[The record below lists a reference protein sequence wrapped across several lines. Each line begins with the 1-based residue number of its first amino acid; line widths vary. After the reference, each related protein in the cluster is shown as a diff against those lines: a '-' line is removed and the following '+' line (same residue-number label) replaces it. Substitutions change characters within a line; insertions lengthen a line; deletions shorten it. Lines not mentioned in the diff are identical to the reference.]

1 MADLAKLH
9 ISVEDLSFNS
19 VGAGAQIPLFIIA
32 TEQDKVLDATT
43 NTIAEGT
50 KKENA
55 NKLLLLSGRSELVS
69 LFGTATFYSEG
80 GTVVQGSET
89 SEYGLDAA
97 YRSAGLTE
105 NFYVIRADIDLKQLR
120 PTNVEPTSKAKNK
133 TLWLDENTSCYG
145 LFRANGNT
153 INAKA
158 WDKVERIYFPKAD
171 EVDLNGVPLSTFGST
186 GDVAIVNV
194 AGHTTNKMFE
204 KIGINWYEL
213 GSSEWSGQKPQSVV
227 GSVIDPEIPEGCSIV
242 INGVEIPFTG
252 VDVARAAK
260 DINGTFMTLIDGEP
274 SNTIGDNRDFY
285 VTTEQ
290 IYVKSNDTWDVVG
303 DAYTYESEPLS
314 TFGSEKNVYI
324 TPAQSYIK
332 INGEWVTNT
341 IIEGTTEAPTELV
354 IADVNDIYVQDL
366 TPVQHWIKEMS
377 GVIPTIT
384 VWEDQYDVL
393 TWTASVEYTK
403 DSYVFENNKV
413 YKCNLDTVQQDTFVV
428 SDEDNVY
435 WVEQSDVSVWVS
447 GTKYNKDT
455 FVYHEGVVYKALE
468 ENEQVE
474 FATTREG
481 EETTVWNLMA
491 DYHEYL
497 STEVPANGF
506 GYNRDTY
513 TLQDGSIYVKA
524 NNVWGPKGYTYD
536 ATIERPVNPYL
547 SAANSNGRLMITSTY
562 GDLVVE
568 SGEKS
573 PFTVFGFVPNS
584 EGKVVA
590 EGIEVIH
597 APHTS
602 IPSGQVIGSYWIKT
616 TEPNFGT
623 NLELKT
629 YNASANNWSS
639 EILPFY
645 STFLSAEAFLGQDL
659 ETGSRFA
666 KYTTDGKTD
675 FEIYEYTNAE
685 TVKITGTVVEPVATV
700 NDVIGIKTLNSTGK
714 VTTYS
719 ITMTGTDVSS
729 IIRDLSNA
737 NIPNMKFDI
746 ASSGAII
753 ITNTKGYAVELIK
766 GTGDSLET
774 IGFTEGEYGKW
785 NKISYK
791 ASITEP
797 TEPAVD
803 STLWFNP
810 DFAVDI
816 MVNDGDEW
824 RGYRNIET
832 LANTDIN
839 GIQITSAMP
848 ETQSNGN
855 ALVEGDLWLDSSDT
869 ENYPAIYRYTN
880 DEWVLI
886 DNKDQSTPYG
896 IVFADAR
903 ANAGPSYI
911 RNEVPSGHTPFSTKT
926 VDLTIS
932 DYVDPDCVDP
942 RTYPAGILLF
952 NMRYSTYNIKEYRS
966 AYFEN
971 AVADY
976 GTTFKVGGNDTTPSY
991 ATPGTEDNPV
1001 IARWIINSGNDLDG
1015 VGYFGRKAQ
1024 RISVVRALQSTIN
1037 TSEDLRVES
1046 NDFFYVTTGGY
1057 LECDDELKVLNAEKG
1072 ELFEIV
1078 TDTPARLVPNAGKIN
1093 DWATN
1098 ANNAASHGEAGR
1110 TVQYTYSTRSYP
1122 SMALASDV
1130 NGYDVAIP
1138 SSTIKMLTLL
1148 SLPQGQIPAGN
1159 TYGLV
1164 TGASSVGYITD
1175 EQEYSSVEMRNGVA
1189 SIVAKNNMNPIMY
1202 KANGGLMFWG
1212 ENTEQSV
1219 DSALSREHAIHT
1231 LLRLKRQLDA
1241 TATSYF
1247 FKKNT
1252 PALRANFTN
1261 AIEGILAPL
1270 VANEELYDYVVVCN
1284 DTNNTDKTIAA
1295 RELWCQIGVEIVEGC
1310 EQIYIPIVVYQ
1321 KGQLS
1326 A

>member
-9 ISVEDLSFNS
+9 ISVEDMSFNS
-19 VGAGAQIPLFIIA
+19 VGAGEQIPLFIIA
-32 TEQDKVLDATT
+32 TEQDKVLDVTT

-69 LFGTATFYSEG
+69 LFGTATFYSEN
-80 GTVVQGSET
+80 GTIVQGDET

-97 YRSAGLTE
+97 YRSAGFTE

-120 PTNVEPTSKAKNK
+120 PTNIKPVSKAKNK
-133 TLWLDENTSCYG
+133 TLWLDEVESSFG

-158 WDKVERIYFPKAD
+158 WDRVERIFFPTID
-171 EVDLNGVPLSTFGST
+171 DVDLDGVPLTTYGST
-186 GDVAIVNV
+186 SDVALVNV
-194 AGHTTNKMFE
+194 KGHTTNKLFE
-204 KIGINWYEL
+204 KIGIKWFEL
-213 GSSEWSGQKPQSVV
+213 GSSDWAAQKPQSVV
-227 GSVIDPEIPEGCSIV
+227 GSVINPEIPEGCSLI
-242 INGVEIPFTG
+242 INGAQVSFTG
-252 VDVARAAK
+252 ADVDRAVK
-260 DINGTFMTLIDGEP
+260 DINGTFMPLIDGEP

-285 VTTEQ
+285 VSTEQ
-290 IYVKSNDTWDVVG
+290 IYTKSNDTWGPVG
-303 DAYTYESEPLS
+303 ESYTYETEPLS

-332 INGEWVTNT
+332 INGAWVPNT
-341 IIEGTTEAPTELV
+341 IIQGTTEAPTDAV
-354 IADVNDIYVQDL
+354 VADINDIYVQDL
-366 TPVQHWIKEMS
+366 TPAQHWIKQES
-377 GVIPTIT
+377 GIIPTIT
-384 VWEDQYDVL
+384 VWEDQYDVA
-393 TWTASVEYTK
+393 TWTAGVEYQK
-403 DSYVFENNKV
+403 DSYVFEDNKV

-428 SDEDNVY
+428 SDDEHVY
-435 WVEQSDVSVWVS
+435 WVEQVDVSVWVS
-447 GTKYNKDT
+447 GTRYNENAL
-455 FVYHEGVVYKALE
+455 VYHEGVVYKALE
-468 ENEQVE
+468 ENQQDE

-481 EETTVWNLMA
+481 EETTAWTIIA

-497 STEVPANGF
+497 STDVPANTF
-506 GYNRDTY
+506 GYNYDTY
-513 TLQDGSIYVKA
+513 TLQDGSVYAKA

-536 ATIERPVNPYL
+536 ATIERPVNPYITA
-547 SAANSNGRLMITSTY
+547 SNSSNRLMISCAY
-562 GDLVVE
+562 GDLILE
-568 SGEKS
+568 AGDEA

-584 EGKVVA
+584 EGKVVS
-590 EGIEVIH
+590 EGIEVYH

-602 IPSGQVIGSYWIKT
+602 IPSGQVLGSYWIKT

-623 NLELKT
+623 NLVLKT
-629 YNASANNWSS
+629 YNASADNWVS
-639 EILPFY
+639 EVLPFY
-645 STFLSAEAFLGQDL
+645 SSFLSVEAFLGNDL
-659 ETGSRFA
+659 SAGSRFA

-685 TVKITGTVVEPVATV
+685 NVKVIGTVVEPVATV
-700 NDVIGIKTLNSTGK
+700 DDVIGIKTLNKAGK

-719 ITMTGTDVSS
+719 ITMTGTDSAS
-729 IIRDLSNA
+729 IIRDLSTA
-737 NIPNMKFDI
+737 GIPNMKFDI
-746 ASSGAII
+746 ATNGAIVM
-753 ITNTKGYAVELIK
+753 TNTVGYAIELIK

-785 NKISYK
+785 NKISYE
-791 ASITEP
+791 ALIVEP
-797 TEPAVD
+797 TQPAKD
-803 STLWFNP
+803 DTLWFNP

-824 RGYRNIET
+824 RGYRNIES
-832 LANTDIN
+832 LANTDVN

-903 ANAGPSYI
+903 ANAGPSYV
-911 RNEVPSGHTPFSTKT
+911 RNEVPSEHTPFSTKT

-952 NMRYSTYNIKEYRS
+952 NMRYSTYNIKAYKSEYF
-966 AYFEN
+966 AN

-976 GTTFKVGGNDTTPSY
+976 GTTFKVGGNDTTPVY
-991 ATPGTEDNPV
+991 ATPGTEENPE
-1001 IARWIINSGNDLDG
+1001 ISRWINNSGNDLDG

-1046 NDFFYVTTGGY
+1046 NDYFYVTTGGY
-1057 LECDDELKVLNAEKG
+1057 LECDDELKVLNVEKS

-1093 DWATN
+1093 DWAVN
-1098 ANNAASHGEAGR
+1098 VNNAKTHGEDGR
-1110 TVQYTYSTRSYP
+1110 TVQYTYSTRAYP
-1122 SMALASDV
+1122 SMAMSSDV

-1138 SSTIKMLTLL
+1138 TSTIKMLTLL
-1148 SLPQGQIPAGN
+1148 SLPKGQIPAGN

-1164 TGASSVGYITD
+1164 TGASSVGFIN
-1175 EQEYSSVEMRNGVA
+1175 EEHEYDSVEMRNGVA

-1212 ENTEQSV
+1212 ENTEQGV

-1270 VANEELYDYVVVCN
+1270 IANEELYDYVVVCN